1 MSTFNIAADKL
12 GYVART
18 SYSSW
23 NTSSAS
29 QGAVTGGYAR
39 VGALLFSKLREGI
52 EWADQNITEI
62 RLTLTF
68 SQAGL
73 NREKSLYLYE
83 GTQNDLTGTG
93 TAMRGASIGTVK
105 TNGTAYNSTRT
116 VYFSETENASAF
128 ANLVDWIQNGTTT
141 TLALYVNE
149 AASGYD
155 WSTNYLHISA
165 ATISIDHDVKGSKGT
180 LSADSVE
187 AGSSITL
194 TVEPMEADGTVTHKV
209 QWKFG
214 SLASSTTTLSSG
226 TTTATYTVP
235 LTWLNQIPNAVSGT
249 AECVL
254 TTLVGGVQTAQR
266 SIPFTVT
273 AGASVVPSFT
283 ASAAYSG
290 TTDGYYQY
298 IGAAVISFDS
308 VSLPYGATAVSYR
321 ITGPEGVDSASSSVT
336 TEKFQ
341 NSGTHTYTL
350 TLTDSRGRST
360 TKTVSITVTAVA
372 APQITAFSV
381 QRYSSRISDSGA
393 TVYEA
398 STDGN
403 KVWVTISASIDRA
416 GGNNT
421 PTAYILYGPEDGSQT
436 RKDITWSS
444 TASAYTATNN
454 RTLIT
459 ATIPL
464 DSAYDFELVV
474 SDKRMSVTA
483 SARVE
488 QSWAILHMAGNGAGV
503 AVGMYSTGTAEKPR
517 FESAWEASFYGGIE
531 GVTNYTAEETLTG
544 GTWIDGRPIYRK
556 TISGSGSAGQ
566 AVFAAGESGLVLHMS
581 GIARVNNSIWGP
593 LPVFVNPGD
602 TKAFAVVAYIGSDN
616 GTITFF
622 LGTSTTL
629 GAWYLTVEYVKD

>member
-12 GYVART
+12 GYVTRT

-52 EWADQNITEI
+52 EWADQNISEI

-93 TAMRGASIGTVK
+93 TAMRGASIGSVK

-128 ANLVDWIQNGTTT
+128 SNLVDWIQNGTTT

-187 AGSSITL
+187 AGSSIAL
-194 TVEPMEADGTVTHKV
+194 TVEPMEADSTVTHKV

-283 ASAAYSG
+283 ASAAYSQSFWAG
-290 TTDGYYQY
+290 SLLSAAAEGFTTSLGMNKQH
-298 IGAAVISFDS
+298 AISS
-308 VSLPYGATAVSYR
+308 TKATA
-321 ITGPEGVDSASSSVT
+321 A
-336 TEKFQ
+336 
-341 NSGTHTYTL
+341 
-350 TLTDSRGRST
+350 
-360 TKTVSITVTAVA
+360 
-372 APQITAFSV
+372 
-381 QRYSSRISDSGA
+381 
-393 TVYEA
+393 
-398 STDGN
+398 
-403 KVWVTISASIDRA
+403 
-416 GGNNT
+416 
-421 PTAYILYGPEDGSQT
+421 
-436 RKDITWSS
+436 
-444 TASAYTATNN
+444 
-454 RTLIT
+454 
-459 ATIPL
+459 
-464 DSAYDFELVV
+464 
-474 SDKRMSVTA
+474 
-483 SARVE
+483 
-488 QSWAILHMAGNGAGV
+488 
-503 AVGMYSTGTAEKPR
+503 
-517 FESAWEASFYGGIE
+517 
-531 GVTNYTAEETLTG
+531 
-544 GTWIDGRPIYRK
+544 
-556 TISGSGSAGQ
+556 
-566 AVFAAGESGLVLHMS
+566 
-581 GIARVNNSIWGP
+581 
-593 LPVFVNPGD
+593 
-602 TKAFAVVAYIGSDN
+602 
-616 GTITFF
+616 
-622 LGTSTTL
+622 
-629 GAWYLTVEYVKD
+629 